1 VETRSTNGAEA
12 ERVCTRDSPMS
23 GVAMSRCS
31 IDLKP
36 SVRGKGSLTEGEREW
51 RSDAMSLST
60 AVSEGM
66 LKGIAPRMN
75 PEKKKLI

>member
-1 VETRSTNGAEA
+1 
-12 ERVCTRDSPMS
+12 
-23 GVAMSRCS
+23 
-31 IDLKP
+31 LKP